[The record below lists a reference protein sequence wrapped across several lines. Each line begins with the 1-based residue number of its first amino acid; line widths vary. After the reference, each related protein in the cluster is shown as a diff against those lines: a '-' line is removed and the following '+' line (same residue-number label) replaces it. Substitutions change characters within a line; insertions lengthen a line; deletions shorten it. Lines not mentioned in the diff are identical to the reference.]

1 MKKVLF
7 VSLLSVLVLSLTGC
21 FLTKKGTITCTLDPN
36 NELIEVIGEMPKQ
49 EIIIDYKGK
58 KITKA
63 TVNNIYSTADIAKE
77 AYDNMLITAKSNNSD
92 NTNFKLEGNKI
103 INVANTDDVINLAI
117 GNSKNKID
125 KSKDNVVSSLK
136 AQKYTCK

>member
-1 MKKVLF
+1 M
-7 VSLLSVLVLSLTGC
+7 
-21 FLTKKGTITCTLDPN
+21 
-36 NELIEVIGEMPKQ
+36 
-49 EIIIDYKGK
+49 
-58 KITKA
+58 
-63 TVNNIYSTADIAKE
+63 
-77 AYDNMLITAKSNNSD
+77 D

-103 INVANTDDVINLAI
+103 INVANTDDVINLAV